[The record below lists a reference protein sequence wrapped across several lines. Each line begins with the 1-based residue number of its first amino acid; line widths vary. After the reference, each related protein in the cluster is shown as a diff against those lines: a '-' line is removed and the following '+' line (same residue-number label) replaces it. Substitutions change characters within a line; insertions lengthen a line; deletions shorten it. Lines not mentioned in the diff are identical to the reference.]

1 VFRTLVP
8 QQPKTM
14 LFTTLNI
21 RVTTN
26 SSTIRTKLLLMYLKL
41 VTKTREEVT
50 LFHQI
55 MQRLAL
61 LEEENLDQSTVDLDQ
76 FKTHQAITTQT
87 KLI

>member
-1 VFRTLVP
+1 
-8 QQPKTM
+8 M

-50 LFHQI
+50 LCHQI

-61 LEEENLDQSTVDLDQ
+61 LEEENLDQSTADLDQ
-76 FKTHQAITTQT
+76 FKTHQAITTQI

>member
-1 VFRTLVP
+1 
-8 QQPKTM
+8 
-14 LFTTLNI
+14 
-21 RVTTN
+21 
-26 SSTIRTKLLLMYLKL
+26 MYLKL